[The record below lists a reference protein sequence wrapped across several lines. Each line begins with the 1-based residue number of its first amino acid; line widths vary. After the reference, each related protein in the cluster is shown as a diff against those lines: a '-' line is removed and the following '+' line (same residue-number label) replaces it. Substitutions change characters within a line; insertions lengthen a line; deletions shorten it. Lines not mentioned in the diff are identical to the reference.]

1 MSKEFIESW
10 YRRIP
15 ELERDLP
22 IILIEGRVYT
32 PREVYNEVMRGTRL
46 GELMQGKLERL
57 ASPNTMTYE
66 DIAELRQVA
75 FERAKKIANKLPR
88 DFSIVSISG
97 RIAKGPEEILDAL
110 REAAIKYETEKVL
123 KLIRSG
129 R

>member
-75 FERAKKIANKLPR
+75 FERAKKIANKLAR